1 MVGFPPVWV
10 SWRFRKGWKMYRE
23 DRNAGARIGEPA
35 KWDGL
40 EKDAIGVHVWKEE
53 MNDVGDQHAV
63 Q

>member
-1 MVGFPPVWV
+1 
-10 SWRFRKGWKMYRE
+10 MYQE

-40 EKDAIGVHVWKEE
+40 GKDAIGVHVWKEE
-53 MNDVGDQHAV
+53 VNVVGDQHAV